1 FGLMFGF
8 AVGRSFMNIAA
19 SAIASLPARAEA
31 PLSLC
36 LDACESGWFPPDG
49 ILYLDPGTGG
59 QGGGQGGGPPGPTIG
74 DDQIIAWTVF
84 ESTAAVST
92 PKILDII
99 CEKKSVAACGKE
111 VTTTMGIDQPAIRT
125 LRCAFKDPTYDTVNK
140 TYDINGR
147 VASWTVIVPIVR
159 SINPGTS
166 NCPPSKQGAPNEP
179 YEIVQYAEITIIE
192 IYPGSAGA
200 GSLCSS
206 LNCPD
211 YVPLPSGGPDNA
223 IKISAIRCVTCP
235 EATMELLGRTP
246 VLVR

>member
-1 FGLMFGF
+1 MEDR
-8 AVGRSFMNIAA
+8 VEDR
-19 SAIASLPARAEA
+19 P
-31 PLSLC
+31 
-36 LDACESGWFPPDG
+36 
-49 ILYLDPGTGG
+49 T
-59 QGGGQGGGPPGPTIG
+59 TIG

-200 GSLCSS
+200 GRYAPAST
-206 LNCPD
+206 
-211 YVPLPSGGPDNA
+211 A
-223 IKISAIRCVTCP
+223 R
-235 EATMELLGRTP
+235 TMFRFRAAGQTTRS
-246 VLVR
+246 R